1 MNYLELKN
9 YIYSDS
15 INNIFL
21 DALNCDDVLKEKN
34 RYINLL
40 EEVFNKYGDGDYH
53 IISSPGRSEIGGN
66 HTDHQH
72 GHVIACS
79 LNIDNVVIF
88 KKNDS
93 NIVNYFDKDFRE
105 LKVNIDDLSIN
116 EKEYNH
122 SEALIKGIVAK
133 IKELGYKV
141 SGFDAICDSHVLAGS
156 GISSSACFEV
166 MIAEIINYLYCD
178 EKISDVDRA
187 IISQYAENVYF
198 GKPSGLMDQM
208 AISVGSFISIDFK
221 NIKKPEI
228 EKYDFSFEKY
238 GYDFVLVNT
247 KGDHANLSHEYAA
260 IPNEIK
266 EVAKLL
272 GVEYLADASKDELM
286 SRLPE
291 IRETLKNDRAVL
303 RSLHFYN
310 EDKRA
315 VDEKN
320 AIKNK
325 DINGMLKLMK
335 ESGRSSYEYLQNVYP
350 ASRPQSQSLAVG
362 LFLADDVLKDDGA
375 YRVHGGGFDGTI
387 QCIVPKNKMEEFSN
401 LMAKVFGEDAILIAK
416 VRPFGTKTVI

>member
-9 YIYSDS
+9 YINSDS

-34 RYINLL
+34 RYIKLL

-247 KGDHANLSHEYAA
+247 KGDHVDLSDEYAA

-272 GVEYLADASKDELM
+272 DVEYLADTNKEKLYNNLN
-286 SRLPE
+286 R
-291 IRETLKNDRAVL
+291 IRNMVKNDRALL
-303 RSLHFYN
+303 RSFHIFN

-315 VDEKN
+315 IEEKE
-320 AIKNK
+320 AIIKN
-325 DINGMLKLMK
+325 DINKLLKLMK

-350 ASRPQSQSLAVG
+350 ATRTNSQSLALG
-362 LFLADDVLKDDGA
+362 LFIADDVLEDDGA

-387 QCIVPKNKMEEFSN
+387 QCIVPKNKMNIF
-401 LMAKVFGEDAILIAK
+401 AKYMSLAFGNDSIMIAK
-416 VRPFGTKTVI
+416 VRPTGTKVII